1 MHGSNQRI
9 SGNFVFSFIKMNWT
23 FAFCTKERVQV
34 GGAGYYVNFHHI
46 GPHKWDRGLGQT
58 FLGQS
63 FRKRKL
69 DQKEQILKTHLTSN
83 TKDKNLNP
91 AEICVCVFL
100 LLEIKNG
107 RLSPLTQ

>member
-1 MHGSNQRI
+1 MHVSNQRM

-23 FAFCTKERVQV
+23 FAFCMKERVQV

-69 DQKEQILKTHLTSN
+69 DQKEQILKTFNFQHQRLKLESCRN
-83 TKDKNLNP
+83 LCVRVSLVGDKKKW
-91 AEICVCVFL
+91 EIV
-100 LLEIKNG
+100 
-107 RLSPLTQ
+107 PPPQ